1 MKIQNVNFKRLIIF
15 IKPEWLYVT
24 LSLISGLFFV
34 AFNTLSIWLT
44 ASLINN
50 VLIDF
55 DKLLEKQQQLLNKLE
70 PSLNEKLKI
79 AVNQL
84 VLRETN
90 IETLKVLCLSIICV
104 FIFKNIFLY
113 LKNLSTSYVQIRIV
127 TNLRNRIYAHLHSL
141 SLSFFHKRKF
151 GDLTSVIMNDVGTLN
166 QAIGATFQKI
176 IVEPINIIS
185 FAILLFIISSKLMLV
200 ALLIIPLN
208 QILVQFLGGSIR
220 RKAKR
225 DTLQIGGIL
234 SLVTE
239 TLSSIRIVKAFA
251 MEKKEIAKFD
261 KESWKY
267 FDLLFRKAKLQLLS
281 TPIIEIIGISMA
293 VLLLWIGGSKVIV
306 GSELSSEDFLR
317 FMFLLFSMLGPI
329 RSLSNVH
336 IKLQNGYASAERIF
350 EVLDQETEIKN
361 IGQENITD
369 LKSSIKFKKV
379 DFSYD
384 QGETFKLS
392 DISFEI
398 PKGCTYALVGESG
411 SGKSTIADLLPRFY
425 DVSNGSIN
433 IDNKNIKEYD
443 LESIRK
449 IMGIVTQETI
459 LLNISVRENIA
470 YGENKI
476 DNDLIIKSA
485 IGANANDFIKK
496 LDKGYDTII
505 GERGV
510 KLSGGQRQRIAIARA
525 IYKNPSILILDEA
538 TSALDSK
545 SEKLVQEALDNLMAD
560 RTALVIAHRLSTI
573 IKADKIIVLEDGKIK
588 EVGNH
593 KELYNKKGSYYD
605 LHNTQ
610 FDN

>member
-79 AVNQL
+79 AVNHL

-225 DTLQIGGIL
+225 DTLQRGGIL

-350 EVLDQETEIKN
+350 EILDQDTEIKN
-361 IGQENITD
+361 IGQENITG

-443 LESIRK
+443 LESVRK

-588 EVGNH
+588 ETGNH

>member
-361 IGQENITD
+361 SGQENITD

>member
-485 IGANANDFIKK
+485 IGANANNFIKK

-588 EVGNH
+588 EIGNH

>member
-293 VLLLWIGGSKVIV
+293 VLLLWIGGSKVII

-350 EVLDQETEIKN
+350 EILDQDTEIKN

>member
-350 EVLDQETEIKN
+350 EILDQDTEIKN

-485 IGANANDFIKK
+485 IGANANNFIKK

>member
-350 EVLDQETEIKN
+350 EILDQDTEIKN

-485 IGANANDFIKK
+485 IGASANDFIKK

>member
-34 AFNTLSIWLT
+34 VFNTLSIWLT

-225 DTLQIGGIL
+225 DSLQIGGIL

-350 EVLDQETEIKN
+350 EILDQDTEIKN
-361 IGQENITD
+361 IGQENITG

-379 DFSYD
+379 NFSYD

-433 IDNKNIKEYD
+433 IDNKNIKKYD

-588 EVGNH
+588 ETGNH

>member
-293 VLLLWIGGSKVIV
+293 VLLLWIGGSKVII

-350 EVLDQETEIKN
+350 EILDQDTEIKN

-485 IGANANDFIKK
+485 IGANANNFIKK